1 MRLPA
6 WSCGFLSLLLN
17 CFHQLARSRLD
28 WTASL
33 WFGRA
38 GLGPPAM
45 ACAVDGLL
53 VAIAE
58 GVSGDDVRYAI
69 AGWSIGG
76 CDVQTSRYAARQ
88 GDESA
93 AAMDGGGGS
102 VVRRRGEARLDAAS
116 SQLQRLRGCS
126 AWRGVHWHYRNNGAA
141 RLFGGEQ
148 NAQGAGEEASS
159 WRDRSVG
166 LGRSG
171 RVGDRRRCRSRGSL
185 ASGRLLLFCC
195 RVLCCDDFFGL
206 VWSGLVLMR

>member
-1 MRLPA
+1 VRVPA

-58 GVSGDDVRYAI
+58 GVSGDDVRYVV

-76 CDVQTSRYAARQ
+76 CDVRTSRYLCGEATRTRRRRRWCCT
-88 GDESA
+88 
-93 AAMDGGGGS
+93 
-102 VVRRRGEARLDAAS
+102 VVRRRGRSVVAAAAFAWMVARGDGVHGTRGCLVMRARLD
-116 SQLQRLRGCS
+116 
-126 AWRGVHWHYRNNGAA
+126 
-141 RLFGGEQ
+141 
-148 NAQGAGEEASS
+148 EEA
-159 WRDRSVG
+159 RSVG
-166 LGRSG
+166 GFAWVQSVCRRSL
-171 RVGDRRRCRSRGSL
+171 DRRRCRSRGSL
-185 ASGRLLLFCC
+185 
-195 RVLCCDDFFGL
+195 
-206 VWSGLVLMR
+206 

>member
-1 MRLPA
+1 MTMCA
-6 WSCGFLSLLLN
+6 M
-17 CFHQLARSRLD
+17 RSRAGASGVATSRRRGMQQGKATRARRR
-28 WTASL
+28 WTA
-33 WFGRA
+33 A
-38 GLGPPAM
+38 
-45 ACAVDGLL
+45 
-53 VAIAE
+53 
-58 GVSGDDVRYAI
+58 
-69 AGWSIGG
+69 
-76 CDVQTSRYAARQ
+76 
-88 GDESA
+88 
-93 AAMDGGGGS
+93 
-102 VVRRRGEARLDAAS
+102 VVRWCDGEARLDAAS